1 MILHPSLASAD
12 PLWLGAA
19 VDKLANENIGSLH
32 LDIEDGNFISNIT
45 FGTKMVK
52 AIRHTTKQ
60 AISVHLMVSK
70 PLFWIREL
78 LPFHPQWIFFHPENI
93 QNPSEIIAEIRK
105 IGSKVGLSLNPA
117 TPIAPYQYLYE
128 KLDAVMIMTSEPDG
142 QNQQFI
148 PAMVDKIQQVAQLLP
163 QLECW
168 ADGGVGFDNISL
180 LKAAGAKHLVVGR
193 ALFSSE
199 NLTLTLDQLRH

>member
-12 PLWLGAA
+12 PLWLGSA
-19 VDKLANENIGSLH
+19 VDKLTNEDIGSLH

-52 AIRHTTKQ
+52 AIRRTTKQ
-60 AISVHLMVSK
+60 AISIHLMVSQ
-70 PLFWIREL
+70 PFFWIREL
-78 LPFHPQWIFFHPENI
+78 LPFHPEWIFFHPENI

-105 IGSKVGLSLNPA
+105 VGSKAGLSLNPA
-117 TPIAPYQYLYE
+117 TSIAPYQYLFE
-128 KLDAVMIMTSEPDG
+128 KLDAVMVMTSEPDG
-142 QNQQFI
+142 DNQQFI
-148 PAMVDKIQQVAQLLP
+148 PAMVDKIQQVTQLLP
-163 QLECW
+163 QLEYW
-168 ADGGVGFDNISL
+168 VDGGVSLDNISL

-199 NLTLTLDQLRH
+199 NLTMTLDQLRH